1 MRALPLFAAAFI
13 LASGIAQATEKAAPR
28 RAEPESTIEA
38 DDGGLGPLFH
48 ASTGAVRERLG
59 DPDVSRA
66 EGKGAFWTYRLPNCA
81 LFVFFHESSRGLRVT
96 GASTGPRKRGEPP
109 MTVQQCL
116 ATAVQFGSPN

>member
-1 MRALPLFAAAFI
+1 MRVLPLIAAVLF
-13 LASGIAQATEKAAPR
+13 LASGMAQAAEKSAPR
-28 RAEPESTIEA
+28 RAEPEAATEEE
-38 DDGGLGPLFH
+38 DGGLGPLFH
-48 ASTGAVRERLG
+48 APTSAVRERLG

-81 LFVFFHESSRGLRVT
+81 LFVFFHESPRGLRVT